1 MAASACLAERLQVP
15 HLDCSHQPGLAGS
28 LRGARGMAMSGD
40 ECMGH
45 HHLRPA
51 RHLLGPAPLAHRTHP
66 PGPTLRR
73 RAAQCMSMAWPA
85 TRALHLRPARHL
97 LGPPP
102 PAHRSPS
109 RRNRSSPRRPRSV
122 ALPLAPCCCLEQ
134 PTRST
139 SSTRRSTGSL
149 ATVRR
154 RCRRTACRPLPTPG
168 PPMRATGLRR
178 ARRPRMAS
186 CLAGGAACRRVRA
199 GELCFTERLQC
210 VFSAIQCR
218 RT

>member
-1 MAASACLAERLQVP
+1 MAGE
-15 HLDCSHQPGLAGS
+15 AGCKAHPS
-28 LRGARGMAMSGD
+28 LMALPAPAVNALPSPARRGKNTAMSKS
-40 ECMGH
+40 
-45 HHLRPA
+45 LKRV
-51 RHLLGPAPLAHRTHP
+51 
-66 PGPTLRR
+66 
-73 RAAQCMSMAWPA
+73 RAALEAGGVAPDILEMAEG
-85 TRALHLRPARHL
+85 TRTAADAARAA
-97 LGPPP
+97 GCDTRSRSPPL

-186 CLAGGAACRRVRA
+186 CPAGGAACRRVRA